1 MNPRWNAVASLSQAL
16 LCAIFVFN
24 YVEGDAT
31 LLITVIGSIASITGA
46 VMAALAYRREQR
58 GESAWRVAQ

>member
-16 LCAIFVFN
+16 LCAIFVFD
-24 YVEGDAT
+24 YIERDAT
-31 LLITVIGSIASITGA
+31 LLITVIGGMVSITGA
-46 VMAALAYRREQR
+46 VLFALAYRRQQR